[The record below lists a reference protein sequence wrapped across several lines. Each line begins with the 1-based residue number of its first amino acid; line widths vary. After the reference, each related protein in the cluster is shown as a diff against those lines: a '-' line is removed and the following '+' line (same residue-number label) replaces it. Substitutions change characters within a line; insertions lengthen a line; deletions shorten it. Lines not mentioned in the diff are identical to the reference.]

1 MAACARRYGR
11 RTNDKEKA
19 VNTPRKPEIAHSR
32 EEQPVNSFTR
42 VIAVAP
48 RANAF
53 GGWGPSRW
61 N

>member
-1 MAACARRYGR
+1 
-11 RTNDKEKA
+11 
-19 VNTPRKPEIAHSR
+19 VNTPRKPGLVRTIQDR
-32 EEQPVNSFTR
+32 PVISFTR

-48 RANAF
+48 RSNAF

>member
-1 MAACARRYGR
+1 M
-11 RTNDKEKA
+11 
-19 VNTPRKPEIAHSR
+19 NTPRKPFIVQSR
-32 EEQPVNSFTR
+32 EEQPVVSFTR

-48 RANAF
+48 RDTTF